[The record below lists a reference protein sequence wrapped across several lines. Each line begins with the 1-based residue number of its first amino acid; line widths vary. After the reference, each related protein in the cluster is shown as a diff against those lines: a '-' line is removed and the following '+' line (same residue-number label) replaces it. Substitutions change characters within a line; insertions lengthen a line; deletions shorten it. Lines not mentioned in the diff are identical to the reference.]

1 MQTNLFQ
8 DSVELDASWCHAVH
22 GNLLDDNCIFP
33 MASTWNIVGFEHR
46 LAGLHDDRFDVFQS
60 FERIENEFPVRS
72 CRKYSNICISWSL
85 FHARSKT
92 CLFKNRIKL
101 SLLKITSELTFEF
114 CREVFPHPVLKHFR
128 LEPFVDFCRIF
139 ARKGSKFCIFI
150 VTRLQYSVI
159 HISIRHRWEL

>member
-22 GNLLDDNCIFP
+22 GNLLDDNCIFQWQAP
-33 MASTWNIVGFEHR
+33 EILLDLNIDWLDFMTTTSMYFKVLRESRMNSLLG
-46 LAGLHDDRFDVFQS
+46 
-60 FERIENEFPVRS
+60 N

-128 LEPFVDFCRIF
+128 LEPFVDFCHIF